1 MASTSPRTAVN
12 ARSPLLPVVL
22 ALVIAPH
29 AQAQINIEKQR
40 SFDVDGVEVSLNT
53 DVTLLSGNTQ
63 TVIVG
68 GGGRLDV
75 RKGKHYSFFL
85 GNARYG
91 ESGRKKYQ
99 EHLFGHVRYNYDLK
113 PWLVGEVFAQSERD
127 AFTLLQ
133 VRLLAGGG
141 FRLRYFSKENKLIG
155 LYQGM
160 ALMYELEHLDAAKA
174 GNHPA
179 RLTVGR
185 WSNYLN
191 LRLMLS
197 ENTHLVQTLYVQPR
211 LDDFGDVRLL
221 DEAALA
227 IGFNKHLAFHTSF
240 NLRYDSRPPDDVET
254 LDLALRNGLTVTF

>member
-1 MASTSPRTAVN
+1 MN
-12 ARSPLLPVVL
+12 ACSPLLPVVL
-22 ALVIAPH
+22 ALVIAPY

-40 SFDVDGVEVSLNT
+40 SFDVDGVAVSLSA

-63 TVIVG
+63 TVSVG
-68 GGGRLDV
+68 AGGRLDV
-75 RKGKHYSFFL
+75 RKGKHYGFLL

-99 EHLFGHVRYNYDLK
+99 EHVFGHVRYNYDLR
-113 PWLVGEVFAQSERD
+113 PWLVGEVFGQGERD

-133 VRLLAGGG
+133 VRLLVGSG
-141 FRLRYFSKENKLIG
+141 FRFRYFPRENEHIG

-160 ALMYELEHLDAAKA
+160 ALMYELEDLDATKV
-174 GNHPA
+174 GTHPA
-179 RLTVGR
+179 RLNVGR

-191 LRLMLS
+191 LRLTLS
-197 ENTHLVQTLYVQPR
+197 DNTHLIQTLYVQPR
-211 LDDFGDVRLL
+211 LDDFDDIRLL

-227 IGFNKHLAFHTSF
+227 IGFNKHLTFHTSF
-240 NLRYDSRPPDDVET
+240 NLRYDSRPPGDVET